1 MQVRPLP
8 RPNPSNGRLIFTMKS
23 GAELIAEERARQ
35 IAAEGWTAEHDDMHS
50 HGELSAAADAYRIY
64 TDKLLEFGDKLP
76 PCFIPKQWPWE
87 RQWWKPSKDPVRNLV
102 KAGAL
107 YQAQADYC
115 RRHNRQDECDI
126 AEQFCVRFVAQKI
139 DQLQSAG

>member
-1 MQVRPLP
+1 
-8 RPNPSNGRLIFTMKS
+8 
-23 GAELIAEERARQ
+23 
-35 IAAEGWTAEHDDMHS
+35 
-50 HGELSAAADAYRIY
+50 
-64 TDKLLEFGDKLP
+64 
-76 PCFIPKQWPWE
+76 
-87 RQWWKPSKDPVRNLV
+87 VRNLV